1 MDTTYV
7 VSGGRKNIKKQ
18 PKCLPEIFVEN
29 EDNNL
34 RYRHE
39 VKHSTPYHNQTPET
53 KKSQLNVS
61 AANDSG
67 YGDYLSSTS
76 SFSYENVSPASN
88 QDKTLWESFSSP
100 VLDLKKKIQGRQT
113 FIDEQP
119 RFKFDAQNL
128 VKATLVIVVIS
139 SICFSLFVGVTL
151 NENTL
156 NGKLRSVQ
164 YGAEKKIEAS
174 KSEGKIIDYD
184 ITDDGGNIL
193 GGKRASIQFAHNLN
207 KEPEVEEAVA
217 ENRIKREAES
227 ETTDEETV
235 NEQFVDIEKEISK
248 LRNRKKNLIKKLQM
262 NNQAELLRASAEAK
276 LKSEALNEISKTK
289 SQTKI
294 QTKTKPTNKK
304 QPKSKVSNPLTGS
317 MNKPD
322 KSYLPKKAGR
332 SKQVKDESLDYP
344 DDPFR

>member
-29 EDNNL
+29 EDNHL

-53 KKSQLNVS
+53 KKSQLNIS
-61 AANDSG
+61 AADSG
-67 YGDYLSSTS
+67 FGEYLSSSNS
-76 SFSYENVSPASN
+76 SFSYENVSSASN
-88 QDKTLWESFSSP
+88 QDQTLWESFSSP
-100 VLDLKKKIQGRQT
+100 VLDLKRKIQGRQT

-119 RFKFDAQNL
+119 RFKFDGQNL

-174 KSEGKIIDYD
+174 KSDGKIIDYD
-184 ITDDGGNIL
+184 ITDDGGNVL

-207 KEPEVEEAVA
+207 KEPDVEEAVA
-217 ENRIKREAES
+217 ENRVKREAES
-227 ETTDEETV
+227 EATDEETV

-262 NNQAELLRASAEAK
+262 NNQ
-276 LKSEALNEISKTK
+276 
-289 SQTKI
+289 
-294 QTKTKPTNKK
+294 
-304 QPKSKVSNPLTGS
+304 V
-317 MNKPD
+317 
-322 KSYLPKKAGR
+322 GR